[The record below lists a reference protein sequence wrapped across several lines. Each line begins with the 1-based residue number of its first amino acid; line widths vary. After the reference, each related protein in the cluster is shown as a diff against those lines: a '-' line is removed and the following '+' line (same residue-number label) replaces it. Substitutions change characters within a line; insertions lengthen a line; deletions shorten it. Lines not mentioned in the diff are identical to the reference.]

1 MTSTMG
7 QDQIVKV
14 DRIGRIKTPRER
26 REALLA
32 EFDRSGMSGQ
42 QFAKWAGIKHC
53 TFITW
58 VQKRRRKGAP
68 GQAEDK
74 PAPTGAKS
82 TVQWVEAVLEKAT
95 AKKSEVNPN
104 TTVMIVQGPGGVRL
118 ELSEERHVRKRP
130 TRYLLTLVQM
140 VYVVQLKMAHMYHR
154 I

>member
-42 QFAKWAGIKHC
+42 QFAKWAGIKYG

-58 VQKRRRKGAP
+58 VQKRRRKG
-68 GQAEDK
+68 QAEDK
-74 PAPTGAKS
+74 PVAAGAKAE
-82 TVQWVEAVLEKAT
+82 VQWVEAVMEKAGARTSNANPT
-95 AKKSEVNPN
+95 A
-104 TTVMIVQGPGGVRL
+104 TVMIVQGPGGVRL
-118 ELSEERHVRKRP
+118 ELSEERHVLWAAK
-130 TRYLLTLVQM
+130 LLRHLDVPGPC
-140 VYVVQLKMAHMYHR
+140 
-154 I
+154 

>member
-1 MTSTMG
+1 MG
-7 QDQIVKV
+7 LDQIVKV

-42 QFAKWAGIKHC
+42 QFAKWAGIKYG

-74 PAPTGAKS
+74 PVAAGGNAE
-82 TVQWVEAVLEKAT
+82 VRWVEAVMENAT
-95 AKKSEVNPN
+95 AKKSELN
-104 TTVMIVQGPGGVRL
+104 TNATVMIVQVPGGVRL
-118 ELSEERHVRKRP
+118 ELGEERHVLWAAK
-130 TRYLLTLVQM
+130 LLRHLDVPGPC
-140 VYVVQLKMAHMYHR
+140 
-154 I
+154 

>member
-1 MTSTMG
+1 MG

-32 EFDRSGMSGQ
+32 EFDGSGMSGQ
-42 QFAKWAGIKHC
+42 QFAKWAGIKYG

-74 PAPTGAKS
+74 PDPPGGKS

-95 AKKSEVNPN
+95 AKKSEANPN

-118 ELSEERHVRKRP
+118 ELSEERHVLWAAK
-130 TRYLLTLVQM
+130 LLRHLDVPGPC
-140 VYVVQLKMAHMYHR
+140 
-154 I
+154 

>member
-42 QFAKWAGIKHC
+42 QFAKWAGIKYG

-68 GQAEDK
+68 GKTEDK
-74 PAPTGAKS
+74 LISTGAKPE
-82 TVQWVEAVLEKAT
+82 VQWVEAVMEKVT
-95 AKKSEVNPN
+95 AKKSDVNPN
-104 TTVMIVQGPGGVRL
+104 AMVMIVQGPSGVRL
-118 ELSEERHVRKRP
+118 ELSEERHVLWAAK
-130 TRYLLTLVQM
+130 LLRHLEVPGPC
-140 VYVVQLKMAHMYHR
+140 
-154 I
+154 

>member
-42 QFAKWAGIKHC
+42 QFAKWAGIKYG

-74 PAPTGAKS
+74 LVAHGTKS
-82 TVQWVEAVLEKAT
+82 EVRWVEAVLEKAT
-95 AKKSEVNPN
+95 AKKSDANA
-104 TTVMIVQGPGGVRL
+104 TVMIVQGPGGVRL
-118 ELSEERHVRKRP
+118 ELSEERHVLWAAK
-130 TRYLLTLVQM
+130 L
-140 VYVVQLKMAHMYHR
+140 
-154 I
+154 

>member
-7 QDQIVKV
+7 QDLIVKV

-42 QFAKWAGIKHC
+42 QFAKWAGIKYG

-74 PAPTGAKS
+74 PVATGAKS
-82 TVQWVEAVLEKAT
+82 EVRWVEAVMEKAA
-95 AKKSEVNPN
+95 AKKSEANPN
-104 TTVMIVQGPGGVRL
+104 ATVMIVHGASGVRL
-118 ELSEERHVRKRP
+118 ELSEERHVLWAAK
-130 TRYLLTLVQM
+130 LLRHLEVPGPC
-140 VYVVQLKMAHMYHR
+140 
-154 I
+154 

>member
-7 QDQIVKV
+7 QDLIVKV

-42 QFAKWAGIKHC
+42 QFAKWAGIKYG

-74 PAPTGAKS
+74 PVATGAKS
-82 TVQWVEAVLEKAT
+82 EVRWVEAVMEKAA
-95 AKKSEVNPN
+95 AKKSEANPN
-104 TTVMIVQGPGGVRL
+104 ATVMIVHGAGGVRL
-118 ELSEERHVRKRP
+118 ELSEERHVLWAAK
-130 TRYLLTLVQM
+130 LLRHLDVPGPC
-140 VYVVQLKMAHMYHR
+140 
-154 I
+154 